1 MTAIAQSYFMT
12 QRHVRQLLRQ
22 PWFLMLTLIQPVIWL
37 LLFGS
42 LFRSVTEI
50 PGFASAGTYLDYL
63 VPGII
68 VMTALMGSG
77 WSGMGVIEDIDRGL
91 LDRFLAGP
99 THRSSLIVG
108 RIGYEAIALVIQ
120 GTIMGGLAWLLGAQ
134 FASGPVG
141 FAVLLSV
148 ALLVAFAFASLSCA
162 TALALRQRESVIGVN
177 TMLTL
182 PLTFLSAAFIP
193 LALAPAWIG
202 TAAAFNPINWAIEA
216 GREALLLSP
225 DWSIVLPRIGG
236 LAVVVLLSV
245 ALATRAFR
253 GYQRSV

>member
-12 QRHVRQLLRQ
+12 RRHARQLIRQ
-22 PWFLMLTLIQPVIWL
+22 PWFLMVTLVQPIIWL

-50 PGFASAGTYLDYL
+50 PGFAAAGTYLDYL

-77 WSGMGVIEDIDRGL
+77 WSGMGVIEDIERGL

-108 RIGYEAIALVIQ
+108 RISYEAIALVIQ
-120 GTIMGGLAWLLGAQ
+120 GLIMVGLAWLLGAEY
-134 FASGPVG
+134 ASGPLGVAALIG
-141 FAVLLSV
+141 IAV
-148 ALLVAFAFASLSCA
+148 LVAFAFASLSCA
-162 TALALRQRESVIGVN
+162 MALAIRQRESVIGVN
-177 TMLTL
+177 TMLSL
-182 PLTFLSAAFIP
+182 PLTFLSAAFLP
-193 LALAPAWIG
+193 LALAPDWIA
-202 TAAAFNPINWAIEA
+202 TFATYNPVNWAVEA
-216 GREALLLSP
+216 GRESLMASP
-225 DWSIVLPRIGG
+225 DWSSVLPRVGG
-236 LAVVVLLSV
+236 LLAVALVTI

-253 GYQRSV
+253 SYQRSA

>member
-12 QRHVRQLLRQ
+12 QRHARQLLRQ
-22 PWFLMLTLIQPVIWL
+22 PWFVAMTLIQPVIWL
-37 LLFGS
+37 ILFGS

-50 PGFASAGTYLDYL
+50 PGFTSAATYLDYL

-108 RIGYEAIALVIQ
+108 RIGYEALALVIQ
-120 GTIMGGLAWLLGAQ
+120 GLIMGVLAFLLGAR
-134 FASGPVG
+134 FGSGPMG
-141 FAVLLSV
+141 FAVLLGV
-148 ALLVAFAFASLSCA
+148 AVLVAFAFASLSCA
-162 TALALRQRESVIGVN
+162 MALTMRQRESVIGVN

-182 PLTFLSAAFIP
+182 PLTFLSAAFMP
-193 LALAPAWIG
+193 LALAPDWIE
-202 TAAAFNPINWAIEA
+202 TAATYNPINWAIEA
-216 GREALLLSP
+216 GREALVASP
-225 DWSIVLPRIGG
+225 DWAFVGVRVGG
-236 LAVVVLLSV
+236 LALVAALCV
-245 ALATRAFR
+245 ALATIAFR
-253 GYQRSV
+253 SYQKSA

>member
-12 QRHVRQLLRQ
+12 QRHARQLLRQ
-22 PWFLMLTLIQPVIWL
+22 PWFVVITLIQPVIWL

-68 VMTALMGSG
+68 VMTALMASG

-120 GTIMGGLAWLLGAQ
+120 ALIMGGLAWLLGAR
-134 FASGPVG
+134 FASGPMG
-141 FAVLLSV
+141 YAVLIVV
-148 ALLVAFAFASLSCA
+148 AVLVAFAFASLSCA
-162 TALALRQRESVIGVN
+162 MALTLRQRESVIGVN

-182 PLTFLSAAFIP
+182 PLTFLSAAFLP
-193 LALAPAWIG
+193 LSLAPDWIE
-202 TAAAFNPINWAIEA
+202 TVASFNPINWAIEA
-216 GREALLLSP
+216 GREALVASP
-225 DWSIVLPRIGG
+225 DWSYVLPRVAA
-236 LAVVVLLSV
+236 LAAVALLSV
-245 ALATRAFR
+245 ALATWAFR
-253 GYQRSV
+253 GYQRSA

>member
-12 QRHVRQLLRQ
+12 QRHARQLLRQ
-22 PWFLMLTLIQPVIWL
+22 PWFVVITLIQPVIWL

-68 VMTALMGSG
+68 VMTALMASG

-108 RIGYEAIALVIQ
+108 RIGYEAIALIIQ
-120 GTIMGGLAWLLGAQ
+120 GLIMGGLAWLLGAQ
-134 FASGPVG
+134 FASGFLG
-141 FAVLLSV
+141 FGMLLVVAV
-148 ALLVAFAFASLSCA
+148 LVAFAFAALSCA
-162 TALALRQRESVIGVN
+162 VALTVRQRESVIGVN

-182 PLTFLSAAFIP
+182 PLTFLSAAFLP
-193 LALAPAWIG
+193 LALAPEWIE
-202 TAAAFNPINWAIEA
+202 TVATFNPINWAIEA
-216 GREALLLSP
+216 GREALLASP
-225 DWSIVLPRIGG
+225 DWSFVVPRVAG
-236 LAVVVLLSV
+236 LAVVALLSV

-253 GYQRSV
+253 GYQRSA